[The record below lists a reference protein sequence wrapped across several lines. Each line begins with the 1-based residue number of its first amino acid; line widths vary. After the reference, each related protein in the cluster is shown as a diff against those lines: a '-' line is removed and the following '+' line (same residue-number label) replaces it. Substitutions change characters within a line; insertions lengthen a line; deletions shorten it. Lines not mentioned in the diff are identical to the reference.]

1 MYSSLVFR
9 WTTFWLHYVILHEK
23 KSRKDYI
30 SSPIKYVV
38 LLCFFFLFGKIYFKF
53 FRYIMFINSNLI
65 PNSSL
70 CLLVVLF
77 CSDMIDI
84 LHQIYDLQFYSQL
97 YRKFQVYDLFSFLY
111 NYQTMKIAYPLIS
124 QLPIKQPIV
133 VLFLNNLMM
142 ICQLCKRIS
151 NIRDNGQQLIVDF
164 KLNGREHVNNLESSL
179 KFEIILQSW
188 HRGVNVR
195 PNP

>member
-1 MYSSLVFR
+1 
-9 WTTFWLHYVILHEK
+9 
-23 KSRKDYI
+23 
-30 SSPIKYVV
+30 
-38 LLCFFFLFGKIYFKF
+38 
-53 FRYIMFINSNLI
+53 MFINSNLI

-84 LHQIYDLQFYSQL
+84 MHQIYDLQFYSQL